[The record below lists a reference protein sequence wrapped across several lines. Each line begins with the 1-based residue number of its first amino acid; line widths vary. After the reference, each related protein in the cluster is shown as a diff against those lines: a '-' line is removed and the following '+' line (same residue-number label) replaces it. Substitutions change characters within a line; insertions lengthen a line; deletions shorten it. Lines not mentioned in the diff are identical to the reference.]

1 MRRPFTPVNELKI
14 PDVRVILGE
23 IQIDRNR
30 ISLQEVLME
39 GQSLVLKYA
48 IIMDELV
55 SQKNELCNMGLNIN
69 EMSPDFSELA

>member
-48 IIMDELV
+48 ITMDELV
-55 SQKNELCNMGLNIN
+55 SQKNELRNMGLDIN